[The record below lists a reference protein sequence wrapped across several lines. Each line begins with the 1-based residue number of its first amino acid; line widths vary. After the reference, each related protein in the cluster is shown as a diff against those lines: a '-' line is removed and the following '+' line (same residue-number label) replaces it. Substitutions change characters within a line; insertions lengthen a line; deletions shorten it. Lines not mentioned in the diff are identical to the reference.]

1 MINFDEEIKKFAP
14 SLEIDQVEAE
24 VIRDTGADMTDALL
38 ALIEQNKQLEL
49 RIPRGQTVVT
59 VPMDEMGYIQ
69 Q

>member
-24 VIRDTGADMTDALL
+24 VLRETGSDITDALL

-49 RIPRGQTVVT
+49 RIPRQQQVVT
-59 VPMDEMGYIQ
+59 VPLDGMGYIQ